1 MFELLKRR
9 DERLRGLR
17 EELRQR
23 VRQDLRDALH
33 RLMPGVDVFLFGSL
47 TRPHGFHATSDID
60 IALTKEPE
68 ESPYRLQVK
77 LEEMLR
83 RPVDMILLS
92 ECRFRDKIERE
103 GEQWTS

>member
-60 IALTKEPE
+60 IALTKDPE
-68 ESPYRLQVK
+68 ESRYRLQVK

-83 RPVDMILLS
+83 PDPSVRVPVS
-92 ECRFRDKIERE
+92 
-103 GEQWTS
+103 G